1 VTRRSSVMPVNASGV
16 ALCSARLGHRVAW
29 KAIDDSDSGGY
40 ACHMPSRE
48 AVLGFLFGLAVLM
61 IAYGILGDIPAV
73 IAAAMIP
80 LIFAGWIFFSIRDRI
95 RGRRKSSA

>member
-1 VTRRSSVMPVNASGV
+1 
-16 ALCSARLGHRVAW
+16 
-29 KAIDDSDSGGY
+29 
-40 ACHMPSRE
+40 MPSRE

-80 LIFAGWIFFSIRDRI
+80 LIFASWIVFSIRDRI
-95 RGRRKSSA
+95 RGGRKSSA

>member
-1 VTRRSSVMPVNASGV
+1 MPN
-16 ALCSARLGHRVAW
+16 
-29 KAIDDSDSGGY
+29 
-40 ACHMPSRE
+40 RE

-95 RGRRKSSA
+95 RGRRRSSA

>member
-1 VTRRSSVMPVNASGV
+1 
-16 ALCSARLGHRVAW
+16 
-29 KAIDDSDSGGY
+29 
-40 ACHMPSRE
+40 MPSRE

-80 LIFAGWIFFSIRDRI
+80 LIFAGWMFFSIRDRI

>member
-1 VTRRSSVMPVNASGV
+1 VFFKE
-16 ALCSARLGHRVAW
+16 

-40 ACHMPSRE
+40 AGHMPSRE
-48 AVLGFLFGLAVLM
+48 AALGFLFGLAVLM
-61 IAYGILGDIPAV
+61 VAYGVLGDIPAV
-73 IAAAMIP
+73 IAAAIIP

>member
-1 VTRRSSVMPVNASGV
+1 MPG
-16 ALCSARLGHRVAW
+16 
-29 KAIDDSDSGGY
+29 
-40 ACHMPSRE
+40 RE
-48 AVLGFLFGLAVLM
+48 AVLGFLFGLAVLT

-95 RGRRKSSA
+95 RARRETSA

>member
-1 VTRRSSVMPVNASGV
+1 
-16 ALCSARLGHRVAW
+16 
-29 KAIDDSDSGGY
+29 
-40 ACHMPSRE
+40 
-48 AVLGFLFGLAVLM
+48 VLGFLFGLAVLM

-95 RGRRKSSA
+95 RGRRKTSA

>member
-1 VTRRSSVMPVNASGV
+1 M
-16 ALCSARLGHRVAW
+16 
-29 KAIDDSDSGGY
+29 
-40 ACHMPSRE
+40 
-48 AVLGFLFGLAVLM
+48 LGFLFGLAVLM

-95 RGRRKSSA
+95 RRRRSSSA

>member
-1 VTRRSSVMPVNASGV
+1 MSEENVEVVR
-16 ALCSARLGHRVAW
+16 
-29 KAIDDSDSGGY
+29 KAIAYEYDAS
-40 ACHMPSRE
+40 HVPSRE

-95 RGRRKSSA
+95 RGRRKTSALDDA

>member
-1 VTRRSSVMPVNASGV
+1 MEDA
-16 ALCSARLGHRVAW
+16 ALDEKRPFAR
-29 KAIDDSDSGGY
+29 KAIDDSNSGGY

-80 LIFAGWIFFSIRDRI
+80 LIFAGWISFSIRDRI

>member
-1 VTRRSSVMPVNASGV
+1 
-16 ALCSARLGHRVAW
+16 
-29 KAIDDSDSGGY
+29 
-40 ACHMPSRE
+40 
-48 AVLGFLFGLAVLM
+48 VLGFLFGLAVLM

>member
-1 VTRRSSVMPVNASGV
+1 V
-16 ALCSARLGHRVAW
+16 
-29 KAIDDSDSGGY
+29 
-40 ACHMPSRE
+40 PSRN

-80 LIFAGWIFFSIRDRI
+80 LIFAGWIFFSIRDWI
-95 RGRRKSSA
+95 RRRRETSA